1 MEGIN
6 KKYNLEIEVLTP
18 LSIGAGAEKDWVRGV
33 DFVVDNGVLYRLNLK
48 KMVEHGIRIDDLT
61 SYFASKNEAGLKS
74 KLAGNLE
81 LVSDCMMPLPANSD
95 NDVKTFVKNQLSGR
109 PVLAGSSLKGAVRS
123 VLFQYLGGKTKDGKE
138 VFGSTIDGDE
148 FMRFIKLSDAEFYHT
163 VLVNT
168 KIFNLLGGSSKWTGG
183 WKHGANE
190 SNSRFNQVGFNTL
203 YECLMPRQKGY
214 ASLMMAEKTLDN
226 FELDRFYQKK
236 LDTLQNRLRKE
247 QKEDKQRKIE
257 KEMKEVQKMAGTVN
271 KKKSA
276 MAIEN
281 LFAIINQHSKDY
293 LEKEKAFFI
302 KYSAEKSDLIVDSI
316 NALLSQIPQDN
327 SYCLLKMS
335 AGSGFHSITG
345 DWQFEGDYT
354 IGKFDRKRAN
364 KDDLKKHGTVLPK
377 SRKIAIW
384 DNHFALMGFVKLRA
398 LSEEDL
404 RREQEAELR
413 RREAEKQV
421 ALEEERQR
429 IEAEAQLQKEKEE
442 KELRYK
448 TLLEQGEMAEKAN
461 LLEAALKCLYE
472 AQSLFV
478 HDDIAE
484 RIDVLKQKME
494 AAKLEMEVAQNQQI
508 EAEQRRQS
516 YAVPLAEKIAN
527 AGKLTTMFG
536 GVKSW
541 MKNNEVTALSEAD
554 KQALYDRIKAIVEAM
569 KPREREKLKGFGGDL
584 DALVGHDTA
593 AQWFNEIVSKS

>member
-1 MEGIN
+1 MERIN

-33 DFVVDNGVLYRLNLK
+33 DYIVDNGILYKLNLK
-48 KMVEHGIRIDDLT
+48 KMVAHGIPVDELT
-61 SYFASKNEAGLKS
+61 SYFASKNEVGLKS
-74 KLAGNLE
+74 KLAGKLD
-81 LVSDCMMPLPANSD
+81 LVSDFMMSFPAESE
-95 NDVKTFVKNQLSGR
+95 NDVKTFVKNQLSGQ

-148 FMRFIKLSDAEFYHT
+148 FMRFVKLSDAEFYHT

-226 FELDRFYQKK
+226 FGLERFYQKK

-257 KEMKEVQKMAGTVN
+257 KEIKEIQKMAGIVN

-276 MAIEN
+276 MVIEN

-316 NALLSQIPQDN
+316 NALLNQIPQDN

-345 DWQFEGDYT
+345 DWQFEDDYT

-364 KDDLKKHGTVLPK
+364 KDDLKKPGTVLPK

-398 LSEEDL
+398 LSEEAL
-404 RREQEAELR
+404 RREQEAELQ
-413 RREAEKQV
+413 RREAEKQA

-448 TLLEQGEMAEKAN
+448 NLLEQGEMAEKAN
-461 LLEAALKCLYE
+461 LLEEALKYFSE
-472 AQSLFV
+472 AQTIFF
-478 HDDIAE
+478 HDELSEKI
-484 RIDVLKQKME
+484 IVLKEKAETTKLKME
-494 AAKLEMEVAQNQQI
+494 VLQNQQL
-508 EAEQRRQS
+508 EAEQRRIA
-516 YAVPLAEKIAN
+516 YAVPLEDKIAN
-527 AGKLTTMFG
+527 ASKFPTLFG
-536 GVKSW
+536 NVKSW
-541 MKNNEVTALSEAD
+541 MKNNEVIELTPSD
-554 KQALYDRIKAIVEAM
+554 KQVLHDKIKVMVESM
-569 KPREREKLKGFGGDL
+569 KRKERDKMKSFGGDL
-584 DALVGHDTA
+584 DALIGRETA
-593 AQWFNEIVSKS
+593 IQWFNEIMSKY